1 MASLGLGGAAWAQGA
16 VPLLFVDAPSPTT
29 FSISFTDRQF
39 NADEVWFVTGTCRDT
54 PSPAPI
60 YVTPLELDAELKVF
74 LSRYRF
80 SAVRSVCVVNQ
91 EDAPP
96 AFWAAYEK
104 TREKK

>member
-1 MASLGLGGAAWAQGA
+1 MASCGLAAPAWAQGA
-16 VPLLFVDAPSPTT
+16 VPLFFVDAPGAQT
-29 FSISFTDRQF
+29 FSISFTERQF

-54 PSPAPI
+54 PDPAPV

-80 SAVRSVCVVNQ
+80 TAVRSVCIVNQ
-91 EDAPP
+91 EAAPP

-104 TREKK
+104 TQEQK